1 MPSDE
6 ESVPPSVTDEEEE
19 GEGELG
25 GFKSTNLKHLSSIR
39 TPSIPTQTVIFNKFQ
54 THYLYREVTL
64 LPLITTKNCN
74 YLY

>member
-19 GEGELG
+19 GKWELG

-39 TPSIPTQTVIFNKFQ
+39 TPSIPTQTVIFNKISD
-54 THYLYREVTL
+54 TL
-64 LPLITTKNCN
+64 LIPRSDLVTSN
-74 YLY
+74 YY